1 MATKPIN
8 AKGKKT
14 TPEMQSKSA
23 IVPADLLRRIKERAK
38 SKQLIY
44 DAQIARELGVNI
56 VTYRNIKRGQCSPKT
71 IERLNQLLA
80 A

>member
-8 AKGKKT
+8 SKGKKS

-23 IVPADLLRRIKERAK
+23 IVPDALLKRIKDFAK

-44 DAQIARELGVNI
+44 DAQVARALGVNI
-56 VTYRNIKRGQCSPKT
+56 VTYKNIKSGQCSPKT